1 MVIFDPKKVKIIP
14 KFMDYIFIG
23 YMMLKETTQESR
35 VVKPDP
41 GVDPDKE
48 PGPGFYGSTR
58 VNP

>member
-23 YMMLKETTQESR
+23 YMMLMETTQESR
-35 VVKPDP
+35 VVKPDS

-48 PGPGFYGSTR
+48 PGP
-58 VNP
+58 